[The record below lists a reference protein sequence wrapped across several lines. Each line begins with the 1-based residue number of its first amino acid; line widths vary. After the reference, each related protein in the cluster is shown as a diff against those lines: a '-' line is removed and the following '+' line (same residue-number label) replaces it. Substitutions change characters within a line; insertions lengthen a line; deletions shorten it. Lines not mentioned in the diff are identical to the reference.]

1 METDQLALMIPIL
14 AVLGV
19 CALIFGIVYLKRRE
33 RMAMI
38 ERGMDPRLYEELRPA
53 KRAPAPYAT
62 LKWGL
67 LLTGA
72 GLGLLL
78 SVILVTTCL
87 AGMDDNTKP
96 GVFFGLISIFGGL
109 GLIISFLVEK
119 KSYEKHQQEETS
131 L

>member
-1 METDQLALMIPIL
+1 METDELALMIPIL
-14 AVLGV
+14 AVLGAF
-19 CALIFGIVYLKRRE
+19 ALTFGITYMKRRE

-38 ERGMDPRLYEELRPA
+38 ERGMDPRLYEETRTA

-87 AGMDDNTKP
+87 SNMDEDAKP
-96 GVFFGLISIFGGL
+96 AVFFGLIAIFGGL
-109 GLIISFLVEK
+109 GLIASFLVEK
-119 KSYEKHQQEETS
+119 KSYEKHLQEES
-131 L
+131 GL